1 MKKKTQMAAAILI
14 IAAAA
19 AFVGCAGTDSAP
31 EQAAD
36 EIIDETDESADI
48 EAEAGDAE
56 DVAADEA
63 ETGDAEDEAADEA
76 EPAEDTEDEAGEGG
90 SLFCYDTTTLDG
102 DPVNTQDI
110 FAGNKITMVNLWA
123 SWCGPCVGEIPELG
137 KMSVQLEEKDCGIVG
152 MLIDGE
158 DPQGLSDARDILS
171 EASADYTNVVCP
183 ESIPRELD
191 IVGVPTTYFVDSKGN
206 IIGEPVIGADPE
218 AYLETVDSL
227 LSSM

>member
-19 AFVGCAGTDSAP
+19 VFVGCAGTDSAP

-36 EIIDETDESADI
+36 EIIDETDESTDI

-56 DVAADEA
+56 DEA
-63 ETGDAEDEAADEA
+63 TDEA

-191 IVGVPTTYFVDSKGN
+191 IVGVPTTYFVDSKGT